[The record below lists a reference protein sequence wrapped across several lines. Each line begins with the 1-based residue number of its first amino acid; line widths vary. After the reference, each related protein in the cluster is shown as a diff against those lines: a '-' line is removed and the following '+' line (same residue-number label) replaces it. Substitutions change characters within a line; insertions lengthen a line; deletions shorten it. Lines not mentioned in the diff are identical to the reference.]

1 MLNNRSA
8 SVKMEEGY
16 MRVTIQYSESDD
28 RSVICDTIG
37 EVEKDLDLFPEV
49 VHRRKD
55 ATCGSFSVEFGG
67 NEDYLCTRTC
77 GQFVETLLKKLH
89 ITACND
95 L

>member
-16 MRVTIQYSESDD
+16 MRLTVQYSEAGD

-37 EVEKDLDLFPEV
+37 AVEKEMDLFPEV

-55 ATCGSFSVEFGG
+55 ETSGSFSVEFGG
-67 NEDYLCTRTC
+67 SDDYLCTRTC
-77 GQFVETLLKKLH
+77 GKFVESLLKRLD
-89 ITACND
+89 ITACEN
-95 L
+95 

>member
-1 MLNNRSA
+1 MINNRSA

-16 MRVTIQYSESDD
+16 MRLTIQYSEPSD

-37 EVEKDLDLFPEV
+37 EIEKKLDLYPEV

-55 ATCGSFSVEFGG
+55 DTCGSFSVEFGG
-67 NEDYLCTRTC
+67 SEDYLCTRTC
-77 GQFVETLLKKLH
+77 GAFVEQVLKELH
-89 ITACND
+89 ITACDD